1 MMNVN
6 LSTHLRNNVKKTT
19 VNYLEKEIPV
29 RKLLLNKPQ
38 MSKSNLALKTNA
50 AKFSTVTQM
59 NSDNLE

>member
-59 NSDNLE
+59 NSDHLE